1 MYQRTARTL
10 VAATAAGAAMA
21 ALGLTGAAAA
31 ATTSAAS
38 GIPTIYTNA
47 VAGYLDGGGYGPD
60 FRFVAATVEMAA
72 CQPTHNIPERADNA
86 NARVGLLG
94 TGLSATVTATC
105 GGGKGTVT
113 YGDGSTH
120 GTFKLS
126 PRVGDALRLSVY
138 WDAASQ
144 NDQFAVTDTTSG
156 ASQTVTVPA
165 HEPHVYWAAELE
177 SVIKNSGIAHRPTL
191 TQRLWDFRFCNVTTT
206 TGVHSGITG
215 PWATQKM
222 RDWPHPSDA
231 FGSVM
236 YPSGTATGHQFS
248 TNLVSR
254 Y

>member
-10 VAATAAGAAMA
+10 LAATAAGATLA

-31 ATTSAAS
+31 ATTSRAS
-38 GIPTIYTNA
+38 VPTIYTNA
-47 VAGYLDGGGYGPD
+47 VAGYLDGSNYGPD
-60 FRFVAATVEMAA
+60 FRFVAATVQMVA

-105 GGGKGTVT
+105 GGGKGTLT
-113 YGDGSTH
+113 YSSGATNGA
-120 GTFKLS
+120 FKLS
-126 PRVGDALRLSVY
+126 PRVGDELRLSVY
-138 WDAASQ
+138 WNAASKT
-144 NDQFAVTDTTSG
+144 DEFAVTDTTSG
-156 ASQTVTVPA
+156 AAETVGVPA
-165 HEPHVYWAAELE
+165 SEPHVYWLAELE
-177 SVIKNSGIAHRPTL
+177 SVIKNSGIAHKPPVTE
-191 TQRLWDFRFCNVTTT
+191 RLWDFRFCNVTTT

-215 PWATQKM
+215 PWFTQKM
-222 RDWPHPSDA
+222 RDWPHPSDP